1 MKKALFVLIALF
13 TLSTGAFAQTKNTLV
28 VTNLSPER
36 FKAIISNDKTPQI
49 IDLRTT
55 DEIKSKGYIKG
66 AIQIDYLGKD
76 FDKNIVELDKTK
88 PVYIY
93 CAAGGRSGDAA
104 EQMEKLGFKHVYN
117 LEKGF
122 SEWAAK
128 GMPVEKR

>member
-1 MKKALFVLIALF
+1 MKKIFFAFIAII
-13 TLSTGAFAQTKNTLV
+13 TLSTGAFAQTKNTMV

-36 FKAIISNDKTPQI
+36 FKAIIANDKTPQV

-66 AIQIDYLGKD
+66 AIQMDYLAKD
-76 FDKNIVELDKTK
+76 FDTKLATLDKSK

-104 EQMEKLGFKHVYN
+104 EQMEKLGFTHVYN
-117 LEKGF
+117 LEKGI
-122 SEWAAK
+122 SEWISH
-128 GMPVEKR
+128 GMPVEKK

>member
-1 MKKALFVLIALF
+1 MKKIALVLIAVVSFAASSL
-13 TLSTGAFAQTKNTLV
+13 AQTKNTSV

-36 FKAIISNDKTPQI
+36 FKAIIASDKTPMI

-66 AIQIDYLGKD
+66 AIQIDYLAKD
-76 FDKNIVELDKTK
+76 FDKKIAEVDKTK
-88 PVYIY
+88 TCYIY

-104 EQMEKLGFKHVYN
+104 EQMEKMGFKRVYN

-122 SEWAAK
+122 SDWLAK
-128 GMPVEKR
+128 GMPVEKK

>member
-1 MKKALFVLIALF
+1 MKKAILLLIAIVS
-13 TLSTGAFAQTKNTLV
+13 LSTGAFAQTKNTLV
-28 VTNLSPER
+28 VMNLSPER
-36 FKAIISNDKTPQI
+36 FKAIISNDKTPII

-55 DEIKSKGYIKG
+55 EEIKSKGYIKG
-66 AIQIDYLGKD
+66 AIQMDYLAKD
-76 FDKNIVELDKTK
+76 FDKKIAEVDKTK

-104 EQMEKLGFKHVYN
+104 EQMEKMGFKHVYN

-128 GMPVEKR
+128 GMPVEKK

>member
-1 MKKALFVLIALF
+1 MKKAFFAFIAII
-13 TLSTGAFAQTKNTLV
+13 TLSTGAVAQTKNTMV

-36 FKAIISNDKTPQI
+36 FKAIIANDKMPAI

-66 AIQIDYLGKD
+66 AIQMDYLGKD
-76 FDKNIVELDKTK
+76 FDTKLATLDKTK

-122 SEWAAK
+122 SEWAAH
-128 GMPVEKR
+128 GMPVEKK